1 MQEVTL
7 VVAGAALVVAV
18 VILWKVGGVRTE
30 DLSRAL
36 GEGLRAELATTRSE
50 LNQRIDSAMG
60 QTHRTLSQQLQE
72 LQLSVQTTLATS
84 RHEINQTLAA
94 DTQAL
99 GERFEQLRKTNEE
112 KLELIRQGVEAKL
125 VENLDRNLGVVKQM
139 TEQLGD
145 LKATNERIVE
155 ISKDIN
161 TLSDILQSPKLR
173 GNFGEFEL
181 ESLLRQMVPA
191 DRLHLQ
197 HPLGNGTV
205 VDAAI
210 ELKDGLLPIDSKF
223 PLANFQR
230 FCEPNLTEEERA
242 ALGRDF
248 ERDVRTHVEA
258 IATKYIV
265 PEVTLD
271 LAFMFVPAESVYY
284 EILVR
289 PQLGEYVRERRVIP
303 VSPNSLYAYLV
314 IIAIG
319 FRRMRLEQEAKR
331 IEGILLGLKKNFD
344 EFKDHFRLIGRH
356 LDNARAQFD
365 NASRDVGRFDDTLEG
380 LSLGHVERPLLPP
393 GTPGNGEPGRAEV
406 SPDAAPDRGLL
417 RVQ

>member
-1 MQEVTL
+1 MQEITL
-7 VVAGAALVVAV
+7 AVAAAAVVVALAV
-18 VILWKVGGVRTE
+18 LWKLRGIRTD

-36 GEGLRAELATTRSE
+36 SEGLRTELAATRSE

-72 LQLSVQTTLATS
+72 FQLSVQTTLSTS
-84 RHEINQTLAA
+84 RQEINQTLAA
-94 DTQAL
+94 DTHAL
-99 GERFEQLRKTNEE
+99 AERFEQLRKTNEE
-112 KLELIRQGVEAKL
+112 KLELIRQEVEAKL

-181 ESLLRQMVPA
+181 ENLLRQIVPA
-191 DRLHLQ
+191 DRLHFQ
-197 HPLGNGTV
+197 HPLGNGTI

-223 PLANFQR
+223 PLSAFQR
-230 FCEPNLTEEERA
+230 FCEPNLTEEERGQ
-242 ALGRDF
+242 LGRDF
-248 ERDVRTHVEA
+248 EREVRSHVDA
-258 IATKYIV
+258 VAGKYIV

-271 LAFMFVPAESVYY
+271 FAFMFVPAENVYY

-344 EFKDHFRLIGRH
+344 EFKDHFRLIGKH

-365 NASRDVGRFDDTLEG
+365 NANRDVGRFDDTLYG
-380 LSLGHVERPLLPP
+380 LSLGHEERQLLPAATVP
-393 GTPGNGEPGRAEV
+393 ANDEP
-406 SPDAAPDRGLL
+406 S
-417 RVQ
+417 